1 MWNEY
6 LFPVSVKEALEML
19 NAHKGDARIIAG
31 GTDLVVQLQEGI
43 KSTKCL
49 VDITRLKELKIIEM
63 QGDTVRIG
71 AAVTHAEIAS
81 SPIIRK
87 LAMVLAE
94 AAISVGS
101 PLIRNQ
107 GTLAGN
113 MINAQPAADTA
124 VALFSLN
131 ATVEIATSKGIKN
144 IAIEKLYEGI
154 GKSKINSTAEIATA
168 IHFKVPKGTC
178 GSSFQRIAQRK
189 AMALPML
196 NTAVVVTIKN
206 KIFNE
211 VMITI
216 APVAHLPF
224 RASKAENALRG
235 SAINLDAITKAA
247 ELAANEVQ
255 PRDSLLRGS
264 AEYRR
269 EMVKVLVRKGINQ
282 AVERAQN

>member
-6 LFPVSVKEALEML
+6 LLPVSIKEALGML

-31 GTDLVVQLQEGI
+31 GTDLVVQLQEGS

-49 VDITRLKELKIIEM
+49 VDITRLKELKIIEL

-71 AAVTHAEIAS
+71 AAVTHREVAS

-94 AAISVGS
+94 AALAVGS

-113 MINAQPAADTA
+113 VINAQPAADTA

-168 IHFKVPKGTC
+168 IRFKVPKGTF
-178 GSSFQRIAQRK
+178 GSSFPAY
-189 AMALPML
+189 
-196 NTAVVVTIKN
+196 
-206 KIFNE
+206 
-211 VMITI
+211 
-216 APVAHLPF
+216 
-224 RASKAENALRG
+224 
-235 SAINLDAITKAA
+235 SAT
-247 ELAANEVQ
+247 
-255 PRDSLLRGS
+255 
-264 AEYRR
+264 
-269 EMVKVLVRKGINQ
+269 
-282 AVERAQN
+282 